1 MNEPRECRMFP
12 LGSVLTPRSP
22 LPLHIFEPRFQQLL
36 NDSLEDDRSFGVV
49 LISRGSEV
57 GGGEIRTD
65 VGTLATIDEHNRFD
79 DGRAAVIAQGVSRIE
94 VVEWLSDDPYP
105 RAMVIDRPTSLPQP
119 DDDLRLRTAQQSLQN
134 LLEVAK
140 RLQRV
145 DEIPT
150 LEWSD
155 DVEDAAWELAAV
167 SPISVLDR
175 QRVLG
180 ADAVSDRL
188 TMLSE
193 MLDAM
198 VEDLRLMDE
207 LDDGSN

>member
-94 VVEWLSDDPYP
+94 VVEWLPDDPYP
-105 RAMVIDRPTSLPQP
+105 RAMVIDRPSSLPQP

-198 VEDLRLMDE
+198 AEDLRLMDE